1 MIIPIKSGPLY
12 RQRLKEAIEHAALH
26 FNVDKPGI
34 ENHVLSQIV
43 SIGFQMGWQ
52 AHREGLT
59 KAVESLNIGE
69 EGNDDG
75 NDGKGR
81 K

>member
-12 RQRLKEAIEHAALH
+12 RQRLKEAVEKAVTH
-26 FNVDKPGI
+26 FKVERSGI
-34 ENHVLSQIV
+34 ENHVLSQLV
-43 SIGFQMGWQ
+43 SIGFQMGWE
-52 AHREGLT
+52 AHKEGLT
-59 KAVESLNIGE
+59 KAIESLNIG
-69 EGNDDG
+69 GDDDDG